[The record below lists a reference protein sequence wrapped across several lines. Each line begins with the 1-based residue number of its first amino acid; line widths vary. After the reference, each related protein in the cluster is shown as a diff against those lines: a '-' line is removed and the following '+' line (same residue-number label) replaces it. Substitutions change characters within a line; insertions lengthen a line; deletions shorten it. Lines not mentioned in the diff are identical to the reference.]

1 MKTLDIGG
9 RQVPQLGQG
18 TWNIGDSAASRA
30 AEIAALRRGVELGM
44 TVIDTA
50 EMYGSGRSEILVGE
64 AIDGLRE
71 RVQLVSK
78 VLPSNAS
85 LEGTARACEASL
97 KRLRVETIDL
107 YLLHWPGR
115 FPLRDTVAA
124 FHRLLEQGKIRA
136 WGVSNFD
143 VDDMEELF
151 EVPGGSS
158 CAVNQV
164 LYNPEHRGIEY
175 DLLPSCEQNKVTVMA
190 YSPIGQGGRLLDSK
204 ALRGIAR
211 RHRVSP
217 AQAAL
222 AWCLRRPVLAIPK
235 AGSIEHV
242 EENAAAAG
250 LELDAED
257 LAEIER
263 AYPAP
268 KRKQGLD
275 ML

>member
-1 MKTLDIGG
+1 
-9 RQVPQLGQG
+9 
-18 TWNIGDSAASRA
+18 
-30 AEIAALRRGVELGM
+30 
-44 TVIDTA
+44 
-50 EMYGSGRSEILVGE
+50 
-64 AIDGLRE
+64 
-71 RVQLVSK
+71 
-78 VLPSNAS
+78 
-85 LEGTARACEASL
+85 
-97 KRLRVETIDL
+97 
-107 YLLHWPGR
+107 
-115 FPLRDTVAA
+115 
-124 FHRLLEQGKIRA
+124 
-136 WGVSNFD
+136 
-143 VDDMEELF
+143 
-151 EVPGGSS
+151 
-158 CAVNQV
+158 
-164 LYNPEHRGIEY
+164 
-175 DLLPSCEQNKVTVMA
+175 MA